1 MIPESGDRL
10 SEKIMPEDVPLR
22 ILHVLRAPLGGLFR
36 HVGDLAKAQSE
47 RGHLVGIIADS
58 GHYGEASEA
67 ALKELAAFCKL
78 GVMRIPM
85 SRQIGLNDR
94 RAVAHVAAR
103 AAESNAD
110 ILHGHGAKGG
120 AYARL
125 ARGTALRAYTPHGGS
140 LHYSALSPLGFV
152 YLHLEKRLARR
163 TDLFLFESDYS
174 FDIFRRKIGAPKAL
188 ARVVHNGVT
197 PGELSAVKPGKDA
210 AEVIFIGELRKL
222 KGVDVLIAALARSPH
237 SALLFGSGPDADAFH
252 GEVAKRGLASRIQF
266 AGPMPAREAFRR
278 GRVLAV
284 PSRAES
290 FPYIVLEAAAASI
303 PLIATRVGG
312 IPEIF
317 GSDADALI
325 PPNDPAALAAAIDSA
340 IQEPPLARTARLHA
354 RVAASFT
361 VSAMADGVLAAYREA
376 MAARAPAGR

>member
-1 MIPESGDRL
+1 MVLDS
-10 SEKIMPEDVPLR
+10 SLR

-67 ALKELAAFCKL
+67 TLKQLEFVCKL
-78 GVMRIPM
+78 GVLRIPM

-125 ARGTALRAYTPHGGS
+125 ARAAALRVYTPHGGS
-140 LHYSALSPLGFV
+140 LHYSKLSPSGFV
-152 YLHLEKRLARR
+152 YLNLEKRLARR

-174 FDIFRRKIGAPKAL
+174 LNVFRRKIGAPKAL
-188 ARVVHNGVT
+188 IRVVHNGVT
-197 PGELSAVKPGKDA
+197 KEELAAVKPNTDA
-210 AEVIFIGELRKL
+210 ADVIFIGELRKL
-222 KGVDVLIAALARSPH
+222 KGVDVLIAALAGSPH
-237 SALLFGSGPDADAFH
+237 SAILFGGGPDAETFH
-252 GEVAKRGLASRIQF
+252 DDVARHGLASRIRF
-266 AGPMPAREAFRR
+266 AGPMPAREAFRC
-278 GRVLAV
+278 GRVLVV

-290 FPYIVLEAAAASI
+290 FPYIVLEAAAASV
-303 PLIATRVGG
+303 PLIATKVGG

-317 GSDADALI
+317 GPDADALI
-325 PPNDPAALAAAIDSA
+325 PPDDPAALARAIDA
-340 IQEPPLARTARLHA
+340 TLAKPPLARTARLHA

-361 VSAMADGVLAAYREA
+361 VSAMTEGVLAAYREA
-376 MAARAPAGR
+376 MAACATPGR

>member
-1 MIPESGDRL
+1 MVLEQ
-10 SEKIMPEDVPLR
+10 PLR

-58 GHYGEASEA
+58 GHYGEASEV
-67 ALKELAAFCKL
+67 ALKQLAAVCKL

-94 RAVAHVAAR
+94 LAVAHVAAR
-103 AAESNAD
+103 AVESNAD

-125 ARGTALRAYTPHGGS
+125 ARTNALRAYTPHGGS
-140 LHYSALSPLGFV
+140 LHYSKLSPLGFV
-152 YLHLEKRLARR
+152 YLNLEKRLAKR
-163 TDLFLFESDYS
+163 TDVFLFESDYS
-174 FDIFRRKIGAPKAL
+174 LNVFRRKIGTPKAL

-197 PGELSAVKPGKDA
+197 PEELTAVRPGKDA
-210 AEVIFIGELRKL
+210 ADIIFIGELRKL

-237 SALLFGSGPDADAFH
+237 SAILFGGGPDAEAFH
-252 GEVAKRGLASRIQF
+252 NDVAKRSLASRIRF
-266 AGPMPAREAFRR
+266 AGPLPAREAFRR
-278 GRVLAV
+278 GRVLVV

-290 FPYIVLEAAAASI
+290 FPYIVLEAAAASV
-303 PLIATRVGG
+303 PLIATKVGG

-317 GSDADALI
+317 GPDADALI
-325 PPNDPAALAAAIDSA
+325 PPGDPVALAAAIDTA
-340 IQEPPLARTARLHA
+340 LMEPPVDRSARLHT
-354 RVAASFT
+354 RVATSFT
-361 VSAMADGVLAAYREA
+361 VSAMTDGVLAAYREA
-376 MAARAPAGR
+376 LDVRQRTAR

>member
-1 MIPESGDRL
+1 MDRNL
-10 SEKIMPEDVPLR
+10 DKPLR

-67 ALKELAAFCKL
+67 ALKQLAALCKL
-78 GVMRIPM
+78 GVMRVPM

-125 ARGTALRAYTPHGGS
+125 ARADALRVYTPHGGS
-140 LHYSALSPLGFV
+140 LHYSKLSPLGFV
-152 YLHLEKRLARR
+152 YLNLEKRLAKR

-174 FDIFRRKIGAPKAL
+174 LDVFRRKIGAPKAL
-188 ARVVHNGVT
+188 ARIVHNGVT
-197 PGELSAVKPGKDA
+197 PEELAAIEPDKDA
-210 AEVIFIGELRKL
+210 ADVIFIGELRKL

-237 SALLFGSGPDADAFH
+237 SALLFGGGPDADLFH
-252 GEVAKRGLASRIQF
+252 NEVAKRGLASRIQF

-290 FPYIVLEAAAASI
+290 FPYIVLEAAAARV
-303 PLIATRVGG
+303 PLIATHVGG

-317 GSDADALI
+317 GSDAGALI
-325 PPNDPAALAAAIDSA
+325 PPNDPLALAAAIDSA
-340 IQEPPLARTARLHA
+340 IKEPPLARTARLHD
-354 RVAASFT
+354 RVATLFT
-361 VSAMADGVLAAYREA
+361 VSAMTDGVLAAYREA
-376 MAARAPAGR
+376 MTARASPDR

>member
-1 MIPESGDRL
+1 MVLDR
-10 SEKIMPEDVPLR
+10 PLR

-67 ALKELAAFCKL
+67 ALKQLAAVCKL

-85 SRQIGLNDR
+85 SRQIGMNDR
-94 RAVAHVAAR
+94 HAIAHVAAR

-125 ARGTALRAYTPHGGS
+125 ARTNALRAYTPHGGS
-140 LHYSALSPLGFV
+140 LHYSKLSPLGFV
-152 YLHLEKRLARR
+152 YLNLEKRLAKR
-163 TDLFLFESDYS
+163 TDVFLFESDYS
-174 FDIFRRKIGAPKAL
+174 LNVFRRKIGTPKAI

-197 PGELSAVKPGKDA
+197 PEELTAIKPDKDA
-210 AEVIFIGELRKL
+210 ADVIFIGELRKL
-222 KGVDVLIAALARSPH
+222 KGVDVLITALARSPH
-237 SALLFGSGPDADAFH
+237 SALLFGGGPDAEAFH
-252 GEVAKRGLASRIQF
+252 NEVAKRGLASRIQF

-278 GRVLAV
+278 GRVLVV

-290 FPYIVLEAAAASI
+290 LPYIVLEAAAGSV
-303 PLIATRVGG
+303 PLIATQVGG

-317 GSDADALI
+317 GSDVDALI
-325 PPNDPAALAAAIDSA
+325 QPNDPAALAAAIDNA
-340 IQEPPLARTARLHA
+340 LIEPPLARTARLHA

-361 VSAMADGVLAAYREA
+361 VSAMTDGVLAAYGEA
-376 MAARAPAGR
+376 MRARAPAGR

>member
-1 MIPESGDRL
+1 M
-10 SEKIMPEDVPLR
+10 
-22 ILHVLRAPLGGLFR
+22 LRAPLGGLFR

-58 GHYGEASEA
+58 GHYGETSEA
-67 ALKELAAFCKL
+67 TLKQLAVICKL
-78 GVMRIPM
+78 GVMRVPM

-94 RAVAHVAAR
+94 RAIAHVTAR

-125 ARGTALRAYTPHGGS
+125 ARTDTIRAYTPHGGS
-140 LHYSALSPLGFV
+140 LHYTMLSPLGFV
-152 YLHLEKRLARR
+152 YLNLEKRLAKR

-174 FDIFRRKIGAPKAL
+174 LNVFHRKIGTPKAL
-188 ARVVHNGVT
+188 ACVVHNGIT
-197 PGELSAVKPGKDA
+197 SEELSAIKPDKDA
-210 AEVIFIGELRKL
+210 ADVIFIGELRKL
-222 KGVDVLIAALARSPH
+222 KGVDVLITALANSPH
-237 SALLFGSGPDADAFH
+237 SALLFGSGPDADIFH
-252 GEVAKRGLASRIQF
+252 NEVAKRGLASRIQF
-266 AGPMPAREAFRR
+266 AGPMPARQAFRR
-278 GRVLAV
+278 GRVLVV

-290 FPYIVLEAAAASI
+290 LPYVVLEAAAASV

-317 GSDADALI
+317 GPDADALI
-325 PPNDPAALAAAIDSA
+325 PPNDPAALAAAIGTA
-340 IQEPPLARTARLHA
+340 LAEPPLARTARLHA

-361 VSAMADGVLAAYREA
+361 VSAMADGVLAAYRKA
-376 MAARAPAGR
+376 MDAHASADR